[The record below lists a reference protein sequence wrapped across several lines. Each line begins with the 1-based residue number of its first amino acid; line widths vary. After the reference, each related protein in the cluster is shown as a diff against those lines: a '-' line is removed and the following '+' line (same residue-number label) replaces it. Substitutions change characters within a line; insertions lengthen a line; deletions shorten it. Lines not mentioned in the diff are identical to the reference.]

1 MNFNTMH
8 ATAKPFNF
16 NGELDGLKELV
27 ERPFDEENGTL
38 MQSNDNFGRRVLV
51 LVGNETNIV
60 VLDRYPDVPTTMYL
74 VHAIPEV
81 LEKLPPVLR
90 NENMSTLTSIVKGL

>member
-1 MNFNTMH
+1 MNFNAMH

-27 ERPFDEENGTL
+27 DTQFDEENGTL
-38 MQSNDNFGRRVLV
+38 LQSTDNFGRRVLV
-51 LVGNETNIV
+51 LVGNQSNIV

-74 VHAIPEV
+74 VHAVPEV
-81 LEKLPPVLR
+81 LVRLPAVLR